1 MGAGWRG
8 AAHAAFTRLPPRF
21 PTCQRRGANRREN
34 TMRKSHSFLFVGA
47 LLLASSVVSAAEPA
61 KPAEGADKAKAG
73 ETTEKAPAQPT
84 PPPQEWVIAC
94 QGDITKHCAAA
105 AKAGD
110 ARPCLAE
117 HEKDLT
123 QTCKD
128 AFIAKYRIVELC
140 KDDIEKLCNN
150 AAGRALGQCFNDNS
164 DKLSKKCKGALVKAT
179 KKNAK
184 EKAAAT
190 KKK

>member
-1 MGAGWRG
+1 
-8 AAHAAFTRLPPRF
+8 
-21 PTCQRRGANRREN
+21 
-34 TMRKSHSFLFVGA
+34 MRKSHPFLFVGA
-47 LLLASSVVSAAEPA
+47 LLLASPIAGAADTPA

-73 ETTEKAPAQPT
+73 EATEKAPAQPT
-84 PPPQEWVIAC
+84 APPQEWVVAC
-94 QGDITKHCAAA
+94 QSDIVKHCTDA

-150 AAGRALGQCFNDNS
+150 AAGRALGQCFNDNA
-164 DKLSKKCKGALVKAT
+164 DKLSKKCKGALVKAS

-184 EKAAAT
+184 QKAAAA